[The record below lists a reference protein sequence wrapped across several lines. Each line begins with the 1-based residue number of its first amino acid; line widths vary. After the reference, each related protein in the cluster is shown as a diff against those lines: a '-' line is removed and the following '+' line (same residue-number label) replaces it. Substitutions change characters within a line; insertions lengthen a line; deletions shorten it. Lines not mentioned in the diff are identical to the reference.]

1 VNSKLTTFSNGMRVI
16 SDPMST
22 VETVS
27 VGAWIDVGTRDEH
40 PLINGVSHVLEH
52 MAFKGTK
59 RRSAYAISEEIEAV
73 GGQINA
79 YTSREHTAYFAKVLK
94 DDVELAVD
102 LIADII
108 QHSTLDPEELERERA
123 VIIQEIHQ
131 ANDTPDDIIFDYFQ
145 ETAFP
150 DQAMGRPILGLENLV
165 QNMKRESI
173 IDYMRHNYSPPRI
186 VVAASG
192 NVDHDK
198 FVKQVEK
205 TFDSLSSHQPHDRI
219 HPNYSGGNF
228 VQKRDI
234 EQVHFLLGFNGIS
247 YLDPDFYGASI
258 LSTLFGGGMSSRLF
272 QEIREKRGLVYS
284 IYSFVSS
291 YSDSGLSG
299 IYAATGKEEAPKMVP
314 LILDEIAKV
323 CESMS
328 EKEIARAKIQLKA
341 SILMSQESTSSRC
354 EQIARHVMV
363 FGKDIPIS
371 ETIEKI
377 ESVDN
382 QMLLN
387 TAQRLFSGPPTIATI
402 GPVANDDA
410 FQQISDRFK

>member
-1 VNSKLTTFSNGMRVI
+1 MNSKLTTFSNGMRVI

-40 PLINGVSHVLEH
+40 PQINGVSHVLEH

-59 RRSAYAISEEIEAV
+59 RRSAYDISEEIEAV

-131 ANDTPDDIIFDYFQ
+131 ANDTPDDIIFDHFQ

-150 DQAMGRPILGLENLV
+150 DQAMGRPILGLEDLV
-165 QNMKRESI
+165 KNMKRDSI
-173 IDYMRHNYSPPRI
+173 IDYMRHNYTPPRI

-198 FVKQVEK
+198 FVKQVET
-205 TFDSLSSHQPHDRI
+205 TFDSLSSHQPHDRKY
-219 HPNYSGGNF
+219 PNYTGGNF
-228 VQKRDI
+228 IQTRDL

-247 YLDPDFYGASI
+247 YLDPDFYAASV

-299 IYAATGKEEAPKMVP
+299 IYAATGKEDAPKMVP

-323 CESMS
+323 CESLNDS
-328 EKEIARAKIQLKA
+328 EIARAKTQLKA

-363 FGKDIPIS
+363 FGEDIPIS

-377 ESVDN
+377 ESVDC

-402 GPVANDDA
+402 GPGVNNDA
-410 FQQISDRFK
+410 FQQISEKFN